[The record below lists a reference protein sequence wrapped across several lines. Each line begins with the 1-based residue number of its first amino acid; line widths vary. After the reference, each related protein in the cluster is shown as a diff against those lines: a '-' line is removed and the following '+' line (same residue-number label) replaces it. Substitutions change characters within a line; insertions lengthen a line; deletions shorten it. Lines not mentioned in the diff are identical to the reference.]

1 MRKSIRFTGAALL
14 AVALVAAGPASARD
28 RYDNHYRGDHRG
40 GGNGVGAALAVG
52 ALVGLA
58 LGAVAL
64 SSGPAVAAPAP
75 VYGPAPGYAPAPV
88 YVEQPR
94 PVAYAQPQVPPGYC
108 YSDYNRAYVPCGAQP
123 VAPVRYYQP
132 PQPAYSY

>member
-14 AVALVAAGPASARD
+14 AAALVAAGPASARD
-28 RYDNHYRGDHRG
+28 RYDNHYRGGHG
-40 GGNGVGAALAVG
+40 HGGNGAGVALAVG

-58 LGAVAL
+58 VGAAVL
-64 SSGPAVAAPAP
+64 SSGPAVAAP
-75 VYGPAPGYAPAPV
+75 VDGPGPGYAPAPV

-108 YSDYNRAYVPCGAQP
+108 YSDYNRAYVPCGSQP
-123 VAPVRYYQP
+123 VAPVRYYEP